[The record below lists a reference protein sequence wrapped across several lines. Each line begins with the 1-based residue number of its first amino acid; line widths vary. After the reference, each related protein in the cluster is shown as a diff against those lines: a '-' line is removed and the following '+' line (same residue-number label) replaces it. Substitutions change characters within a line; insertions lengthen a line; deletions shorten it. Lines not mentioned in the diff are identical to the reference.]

1 MTFLPDREQ
10 IATFVYAT
18 FKHATPGGWVSLR
31 QFPDKG
37 GAEKPSHIELVKLNG
52 NLEILVDRAYAE
64 AHRAANTS
72 NKTVFCPPVAVF
84 ATDKNAKE
92 VNLCEGPVFAVELD
106 RNPQAALEKLEQ
118 LLGQATVVVTSGG
131 VTSDDEPKLHA
142 HWRLA
147 VPARTEAELEQ
158 LKEARALAVA
168 LVDGDTTNIPV
179 VHPIRWPGSWHRKGE
194 PQLCKIKECRPDR
207 EIDLVN
213 MLEILR
219 GVATPKQK
227 AFAAG
232 QATSDFGELV
242 KAVLTGENY
251 HDSLTRLAAKVVAR
265 GFSEDDAASFLR
277 GVMEAVPEPH
287 NERWQDRY
295 DYIPRAVSSATDK
308 FGSNDST
315 RRLLR
320 TSAEF
325 VSEFTPPDYLI
336 DGILLRGYLYA
347 FTAPTGGGKTAIALT
362 ISLHAAMARPL
373 GEHGVDKNKV
383 LYLAGENDI
392 DVRMRWIKTCEENA
406 LDPADVDVVFMP
418 GVEKLSDK
426 NFQKQLVKE
435 AEALGPFGLVFVDT
449 SAAYNE
455 AEDENANVQ
464 MQEHARVLRELTKT
478 LPGGPTV
485 IALCHPVKTPNM
497 DSLVPKGGG
506 NFLNA
511 IDGNLCCKMDRRTLV
526 AELGIAGKFRG
537 PEFAPLAFALKIGTS
552 EKIKD
557 SKGRMIKT
565 VTARLITEE
574 EREKLEDNA
583 RCEQTDLLILLKEND
598 RLSMGKAAEQLGWSK
613 SKVQRLIAGL
623 NAGRFVEK
631 DASDRYV
638 VTDKGIRLIKE
649 RLEAPM

>member
-37 GAEKPSHIELVKLNG
+37 GAEKPSHIESVKLNG

-142 HWRLA
+142 HWQLA

-308 FGSNDST
+308 FGSNNST

-347 FTAPTGGGKTAIALT
+347 LTAPTGGGKTAIALT

-383 LYLAGENDI
+383 LYLAGENYI
-392 DVRMRWIKTCEENA
+392 DVRMRVDQDLRRERASPTSTSCSC
-406 LDPADVDVVFMP
+406 PASRSCP
-418 GVEKLSDK
+418 TRISK
-426 NFQKQLVKE
+426 NNWLKE

-478 LPGGPTV
+478 LPGGPA
-485 IALCHPVKTPNM
+485 IALCHPVKTPNHGM
-497 DSLVPKGGG
+497 LW
-506 NFLNA
+506 
-511 IDGNLCCKMDRRTLV
+511 CRR
-526 AELGIAGKFRG
+526 AA
-537 PEFAPLAFALKIGTS
+537 ATS
-552 EKIKD
+552 
-557 SKGRMIKT
+557 
-565 VTARLITEE
+565 
-574 EREKLEDNA
+574 
-583 RCEQTDLLILLKEND
+583 
-598 RLSMGKAAEQLGWSK
+598 
-613 SKVQRLIAGL
+613 
-623 NAGRFVEK
+623 
-631 DASDRYV
+631 
-638 VTDKGIRLIKE
+638 
-649 RLEAPM
+649 